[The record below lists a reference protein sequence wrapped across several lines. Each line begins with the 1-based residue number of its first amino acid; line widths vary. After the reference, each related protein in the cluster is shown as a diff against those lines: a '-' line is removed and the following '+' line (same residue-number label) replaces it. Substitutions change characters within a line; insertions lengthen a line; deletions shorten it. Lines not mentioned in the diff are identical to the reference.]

1 MFTRSLKRNSFYLVP
16 TTSRGFSGHCHPPH
30 APRATHHAPA
40 GFTFTE
46 VIVASSLLILAMVP
60 ILRALT
66 QAHLGSVVI
75 ERRSRCL
82 TLAQTKLDDVKARS
96 IYNWVGPPF
105 TENNVSL
112 DGAYLCTV
120 LDVAQSA
127 NMKEI
132 TVKVGYDHSGEG
144 VLGAGEVE
152 IELVTYVARRW

>member
-1 MFTRSLKRNSFYLVP
+1 MRRELTKLSLSPSIAKRKA
-16 TTSRGFSGHCHPPH
+16 G
-30 APRATHHAPA
+30 

-66 QAHLGSVVI
+66 QAHFGSVVI

-105 TENNVSL
+105 TENNISL

-120 LDVAQSA
+120 LDTSMGADL
-127 NMKEI
+127 KKI
-132 TVKVGYDHSGEG
+132 TVEVGYDLNGNNILG
-144 VLGAGEVE
+144 VDEIE